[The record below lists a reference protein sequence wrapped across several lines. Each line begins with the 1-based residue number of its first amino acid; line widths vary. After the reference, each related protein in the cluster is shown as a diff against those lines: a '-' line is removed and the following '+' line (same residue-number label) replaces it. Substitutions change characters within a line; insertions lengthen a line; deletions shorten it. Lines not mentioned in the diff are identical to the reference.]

1 MASIKEVATRAGVAI
16 STVSK
21 VLNNYPNISE
31 ATRQRVNAAIDELG
45 FVPNAVAAALSSK
58 QAGRIALL
66 IHLNTST
73 QAIDEISMQY
83 LAGALACAREHALD
97 VVTVF
102 FSMLEGMRVEEVIG
116 YFRSQSIHG
125 IIVCGISKE
134 DRVLQ
139 ELVRRQEFPV
149 VLVDAPLI
157 NESTSCVWIDQA
169 GAQYAVAEKTMR
181 MDTIPYKKVLYIAGK
196 SNGYVT
202 EARIRGM
209 ERFAGDYGLEMMIRS
224 GEFSEK
230 KARELTLKY
239 AEDQDMVVCASDL
252 MAIGAMRALTD
263 MDIFRPVC
271 GFDGLTLMGY
281 VGQQMNTVRQDFAR
295 ISREAVTELEAL
307 MNGGSGRELVLDYT
321 LVRLRYQDIIR

>member
-1 MASIKEVATRAGVAI
+1 MASIKEVAERAGVAI

-21 VLNNYPNISE
+21 VLNHYPNISE
-31 ATRQRVNAAIDELG
+31 ATRQKVNEAIADLG

-66 IHLNTST
+66 IHLNTNT

-83 LAGALACAREHALD
+83 LAGALKSAREHALD

-102 FSMLEGMRVEEVIG
+102 FSMLEGMGVEEVIG
-116 YFRSQSIHG
+116 YFRSQSITG
-125 IIVCGISKE
+125 IIIYGISKQ
-134 DRVLQ
+134 DYVLQ
-139 ELVRRQEFPV
+139 ELVRRQVFRI
-149 VLVDAPLI
+149 VLVDVPLI

-169 GAQYAVAEKTMR
+169 AAQYAVTEKTMR
-181 MDTIPYKKVLYIAGK
+181 MDAIPYKKVLYIAGK
-196 SNGYVT
+196 SSGYVT
-202 EARIRGM
+202 EERIKGM
-209 ERFAGDYGLEMMIRS
+209 KQFAADYGLEMIVRN

-230 KARELTLKY
+230 KARELTVKY
-239 AEDQDMVVCASDL
+239 ARDQDMVVCASDL

-295 ISREAVTELEAL
+295 IAQEAVTELENL
-307 MNGGSGRELVLDYT
+307 MNGGVGREVVLDFK
-321 LVRLRYQDIIR
+321 LVRLRYEDVIR

>member
-1 MASIKEVATRAGVAI
+1 MASIKEVAARAGVAI

-21 VLNNYPNISE
+21 VLNHYPNISE
-31 ATRQRVNAAIDELG
+31 ETRQKVNAAIEELG

-66 IHLNTST
+66 IHLHTST

-102 FSMLEGMRVEEVIG
+102 FSMLEGMSVEEVIG
-116 YFRSQSIHG
+116 YFRSQSING
-125 IIVCGISKE
+125 IIIYGISKE
-134 DRVLQ
+134 DQVLQ
-139 ELVRRQEFPV
+139 ELIRRRVFQIV
-149 VLVDAPLI
+149 SVDAPLM
-157 NESTSCVWIDQA
+157 NECTSCVWIDQA

-196 SNGYVT
+196 RNGYVT
-202 EARIRGM
+202 EERIRGM
-209 ERFAGDYGLEMMIRS
+209 ERFADDYKLDMIVRS

-230 KARELTLKY
+230 AARELTLKY
-239 AEDQDMVVCASDL
+239 AKDQDMIVCASDL

-281 VGQQMNTVRQDFAR
+281 VGQQMNTVCQDFSR
-295 ISREAVTELEAL
+295 ISREAVEELVTL

-321 LVRLRYQDIIR
+321 LVRLKYQDIIR

>member
-1 MASIKEVATRAGVAI
+1 MASIKEVAARAGVAI

-21 VLNNYPNISE
+21 VLNHYPNISE
-31 ATRQRVNAAIDELG
+31 ATRQKVNEAIEELG

-66 IHLNTST
+66 IHLNTNT

-83 LAGALACAREHALD
+83 LAGALESAREYALD

-102 FSMLEGMRVEEVIG
+102 FSMLEGMSVEEIIG
-116 YFRSQSIHG
+116 YLRSQSING
-125 IIVCGISKE
+125 IIIYGISKE
-134 DRVLQ
+134 DVVLR
-139 ELVRRQEFPV
+139 ELVDRQIFRV
-149 VLVDAPLI
+149 VLVDAPLV
-157 NESTSCVWIDQA
+157 NGSTSCVWIDQA
-169 GAQYAVAEKTMR
+169 AAQYAVAEKTML

-202 EARIRGM
+202 EERIRGM
-209 ERFAGDYGLEMMIRS
+209 KKFAEDYGLEMVVQN

-230 KARELTLKY
+230 RARDLTIKY
-239 AEDQDMVVCASDL
+239 AEEQDMVVCASDL

-281 VGQQMNTVRQDFAR
+281 VGHQMNTVRQDFAR
-295 ISREAVTELEAL
+295 ISQEAVAELVTL
-307 MNGGSGRELVLDYT
+307 LNGGCGREVVLDYT
-321 LVRLRYQDIIR
+321 LARLEYQDIIR

>member
-1 MASIKEVATRAGVAI
+1 MASIKEVAKRDGVAI
-16 STVSK
+16 STVAI
-21 VLNNYPNISE
+21 VFNNYPSISE
-31 ATRQRVNAAIDELG
+31 TTRQRVNAAIEELG

-66 IHLNTST
+66 IHLHTNT

-83 LAGALACAREHALD
+83 LAGALACAREYALD

-102 FSMLEGMRVEEVIG
+102 FSMLEGMSTEEVIG
-116 YFRSQSIHG
+116 YFRSQSING
-125 IIVCGISKE
+125 IIVYGISKE
-134 DRVLQ
+134 DQVLQ
-139 ELVRRQEFPV
+139 ELVRRQIFRV
-149 VLVDAPLI
+149 VLVDSPLI
-157 NESTSCVWIDQA
+157 NVSTSCLGINQA
-169 GAQYAVAEKTMR
+169 AAQYAVAEKTML

-202 EARIRGM
+202 GERIRGM
-209 ERFAGDYGLEMMIRS
+209 EKFAADYGLEMIVHN

-295 ISREAVTELEAL
+295 ISKEAVTELETL
-307 MNGGSGRELVLDYT
+307 MSGGSGRELVLDYS
-321 LVRLRYQDIIR
+321 LVRLKYQDIIR

>member
-21 VLNNYPNISE
+21 VLNHYPNISE
-31 ATRQRVNAAIDELG
+31 TTRQRVNAAIEELG

-66 IHLNTST
+66 IHLNTNT

-83 LAGALACAREHALD
+83 LAGALACAREYALD

-102 FSMLEGMRVEEVIG
+102 FSMLEGMSTEEVIG
-116 YFRSQSIHG
+116 YFRSQSING
-125 IIVCGISKE
+125 IIVYGISKE
-134 DRVLQ
+134 DQVLQ
-139 ELVRRQEFPV
+139 ELVRRQIFRV

-169 GAQYAVAEKTMR
+169 AAQYAVAEKTML

-202 EARIRGM
+202 GERIRGM
-209 ERFAGDYGLEMMIRS
+209 EKFAADYGLEMIVHS

-239 AEDQDMVVCASDL
+239 AKDQDMVVCASDL

-295 ISREAVTELEAL
+295 ISKEAVTELETL
-307 MNGGSGRELVLDYT
+307 MSGGSGRELVLDYS
-321 LVRLRYQDIIR
+321 LVRLKYQDIIR

>member
-1 MASIKEVATRAGVAI
+1 MASIKDVAKRAGVAI

-21 VLNNYPNISE
+21 VLNHYPNISE
-31 ATRQRVNAAIDELG
+31 TTRQKVNAAIEELG

-66 IHLNTST
+66 IHLNTNT

-83 LAGALACAREHALD
+83 LAGALKSAREHNLD

-102 FSMLEGMRVEEVIG
+102 FSMLEGMSLEEIIG
-116 YFRSQSIHG
+116 YFRSQSING
-125 IIVCGISKE
+125 IIIYGISRE
-134 DRVLQ
+134 DQVLL
-139 ELVRRQEFPV
+139 ELLRRQIFQV

-169 GAQYAVAEKTMR
+169 GAQYAVAEKTML
-181 MDTIPYKKVLYIAGK
+181 MDTIPYKKVLYISGK
-196 SNGYVT
+196 SSGYVT
-202 EARIRGM
+202 KERIRGM
-209 ERFAGDYGLEMMIRS
+209 ERFARDYGLEMTIRS

-230 KARELTLKY
+230 KARELAMKY
-239 AEDQDMVVCASDL
+239 ARQQDMVVCASDL

-295 ISREAVTELEAL
+295 ISHEAVSELVTL
-307 MNGGSGRELVLDYT
+307 MNGGRGREVVLDYT
-321 LVRLRYQDIIR
+321 LVRLKYEEVIR